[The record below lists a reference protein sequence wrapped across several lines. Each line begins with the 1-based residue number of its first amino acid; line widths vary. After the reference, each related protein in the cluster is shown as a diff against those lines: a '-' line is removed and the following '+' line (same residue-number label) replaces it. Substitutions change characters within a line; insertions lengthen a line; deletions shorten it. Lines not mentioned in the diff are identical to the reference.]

1 MFLETLI
8 VTTLLGCSE
17 NIDVCRTKL
26 DLERM
31 AEGLAVQVTENDN
44 HSVAKKDH
52 KNSQCKK
59 ITVDMLKDTDKII
72 LYKQGDFTDY
82 DFVGIEN
89 GLDRDR
95 LSRLRFAYYNKEDD
109 LIDNAL
115 EISSKQLQ
123 NVDIDLTELKELLD
137 SNGICLTDNQKMIII
152 KIERGMMIT
161 WDNKKSSHFVVS
173 NKNGY
178 RTMIGPCD
186 NVMKP
191 VGAYQQRAL
200 PSTAGRLLTECEL
213 PVRKSYGNTPNHC
226 DLKILG
232 DANPITERG
241 LAMRLLELEHT
252 LEEHS
257 SGSNI
262 PEELRNDVSNVCYT
276 DVSSYPN
283 YFGLILE
290 NDTPFECIISR
301 PLNGD
306 ELDKINDQIN
316 QIELEHWEDV
326 NFEGKGIPAN
336 FDAVATAFMLE
347 EILAFDRS
355 HQSNSK
361 TKLSN
366 VGKTIKTTYNK
377 CEIYK
382 KLKNHI
388 NNISNNYFKD
398 TLPNMQIFIY
408 WERLGGTL
416 RPLNVKSDDTI
427 QNIKELIQ
435 KEIEIEPEDQRLSFT
450 NLELVN
456 TKTVSDYDIQT
467 ESILDL
473 TLIDEETK

>member
-17 NIDVCRTKL
+17 NIDVCSTRL
-26 DLERM
+26 DLEEVVEER
-31 AEGLAVQVTENDN
+31 LAQLTENDN

-59 ITVDMLKDTDKII
+59 ITVEMLNDTNKII
-72 LYKQGDFTDY
+72 LYKQGDFTY

-89 GLDRDR
+89 GLDRNR
-95 LSRLRFAYYNKEDD
+95 LSTFRFTDLTELKE
-109 LIDNAL
+109 LLDNAWK
-115 EISSKQLQ
+115 EISMPIP
-123 NVDIDLTELKELLD
+123 NVDIDLTDLTELKELLD

-186 NVMKP
+186 NVMTP
-191 VGAYQQRAL
+191 VGWGQVSTCAAGL
-200 PSTAGRLLTECEL
+200 PLTECEL

-226 DLKILG
+226 DLKIRDNA
-232 DANPITERG
+232 DAESLMT
-241 LAMRLLELEHT
+241 LLHIPRMMALEHSNMPR
-252 LEEHS
+252 EHS

-262 PEELRNDVSNVCYT
+262 LEELRNDVSNVCYT
-276 DVSSYPN
+276 DVSKSPN
-283 YFGLILE
+283 YFGLILK

-301 PLNGD
+301 PLNDD

-316 QIELEHWEDV
+316 QIELENWENVDFV
-326 NFEGKGIPAN
+326 GKGRAAD
-336 FDAVATAFMLE
+336 FDEVVTSVMME
-347 EILAFDRS
+347 LALQRS
-355 HQSNSK
+355 QRSNSK
-361 TKLSN
+361 TELSN
-366 VGKTIKTTYNK
+366 VGETIKTTYND

-398 TLPNMQIFIY
+398 TLPNMQIFIKTLN
-408 WERLGGTL
+408 EKIITLG
-416 RPLNVKSDDTI
+416 VKPNETI
-427 QNIKELIQ
+427 QNIKIQIQEKKGISPDQQRLIFAGKQLEDGRTLSDYNIQ
-435 KEIEIEPEDQRLSFT
+435 KESEIFLGINEKL
-450 NLELVN
+450 
-456 TKTVSDYDIQT
+456 
-467 ESILDL
+467 
-473 TLIDEETK
+473 